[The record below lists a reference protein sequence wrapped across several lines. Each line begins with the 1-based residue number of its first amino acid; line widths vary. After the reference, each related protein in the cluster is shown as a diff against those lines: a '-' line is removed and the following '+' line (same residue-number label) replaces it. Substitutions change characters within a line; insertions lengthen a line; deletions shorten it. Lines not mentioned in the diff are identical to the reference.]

1 MLDQCSWD
9 EELFTW
15 TSLLLDQASAAL
27 GDGADSLLDS
37 SAGPGAAAG
46 PAGLSAGASEANN
59 TLEPPVTVEA
69 SANGATAIAARRITT
84 RTSARAMA
92 DAAVGAH
99 LRAFDLVD
107 DGFASLDE

>member
-1 MLDQCSWD
+1 M
-9 EELFTW
+9 
-15 TSLLLDQASAAL
+15 
-27 GDGADSLLDS
+27 LLDS
-37 SAGPGAAAG
+37 SVGPGAGAG

-59 TLEPPVTVEA
+59 TLEAALTVEA
-69 SANGATAIAARRITT
+69 SANGATAMAARRITT